1 MKTGVVR
8 WFPLPGWGIQGQGDD
23 GWVSDQSHYAVL
35 FMVLLGVVGT
45 YVSFQLK
52 LLPKEV
58 ARVVA
63 KVYFWPTVPFS
74 IGE

>member
-8 WFPLPGWGIQGQGDD
+8 WVSSLGWGIQGQGD
-23 GWVSDQSHYAVL
+23 GSDQPPHTLL
-35 FMVLLGVVGT
+35 FMTLLGVVGT
-45 YVSFQLK
+45 YVLFQLH
-52 LLPKEV
+52 LLPEELS
-58 ARVVA
+58 RMVA